1 MRQACQLFWAA
12 GPAAGSGHSL
22 PCRAADLGLRAAR
35 GCPRAA
41 HLVRVRVV
49 QAVARRQDQRTLVL
63 VLLPTTLKTA
73 LCTVWSLALL
83 GAIDTFRDHGACRM
97 QGRGLPALASLR
109 DPRTVE
115 RAPGMRRSR
124 RWRWFGATAS
134 RPVSGASR
142 RSETERQTQP

>member
-97 QGRGLPALASLR
+97 QGEGPSDPGVTLRPENRGTRPRYASTAPVALVR
-109 DPRTVE
+109 GYCVT
-115 RAPGMRRSR
+115 PGL
-124 RWRWFGATAS
+124 WGF
-134 RPVSGASR
+134 P
-142 RSETERQTQP
+142 